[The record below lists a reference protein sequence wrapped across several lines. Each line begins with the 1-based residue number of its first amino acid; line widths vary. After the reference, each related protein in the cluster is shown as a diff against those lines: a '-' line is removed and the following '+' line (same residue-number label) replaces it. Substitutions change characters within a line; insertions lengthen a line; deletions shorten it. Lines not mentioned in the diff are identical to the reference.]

1 MRLQVQMFV
10 VLTIIK
16 RKLMMKCQ
24 TSNIFHND
32 KLHTNVSSGQLCENP
47 CATIVAMTSTDQL
60 CCPERFQHKKGF
72 VNKSRINGAVV
83 SRRYTCH
90 RQGYHPNKNGT
101 YLRKLKQETRTG
113 CLAHMTISR
122 QPNGKF
128 CVINFETEHNHEL
141 VTPCTIHML
150 PSQKRLTFAQAVE
163 ANLTESGFSGVPK
176 LGMRFDFEEHAYE
189 FYNAYAGHVGFS
201 VRKDYVNRSKVDGTV
216 ASRPFTCFREG
227 FRHKDKQDMN
237 VKRPQKDTR
246 IGCLAQ
252 LVISRRPDGRYN
264 VSNFEEKHHHELV
277 AACRVHMLR
286 SQKRLATT
294 QVEKNAV
301 DGSNL
306 LPTSTSESNCKAIE
320 LKAFVNL
327 DCDPMGHE

>member
-1 MRLQVQMFV
+1 M
-10 VLTIIK
+10 
-16 RKLMMKCQ
+16 
-24 TSNIFHND
+24 
-32 KLHTNVSSGQLCENP
+32 
-47 CATIVAMTSTDQL
+47 
-60 CCPERFQHKKGF
+60 
-72 VNKSRINGAVV
+72 

-327 DCDPMGHE
+327 DCDPMGHECKLPFKCTSKIKEGEIKKIEHHLQIKHSKNPSFFYALQLDADDQITNIFWADTKMKVDYGDFGDVVCFDSSYKYYKDS